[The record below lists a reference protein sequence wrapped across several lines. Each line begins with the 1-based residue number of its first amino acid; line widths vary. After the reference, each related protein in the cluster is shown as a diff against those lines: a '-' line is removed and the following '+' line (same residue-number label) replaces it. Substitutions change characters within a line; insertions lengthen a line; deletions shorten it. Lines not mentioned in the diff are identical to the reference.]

1 LAKFD
6 FDAAMRWS
14 RFDPRRTLARRGDEE
29 LPFATAEDALE
40 GPGLLLDT
48 CVYIDQS
55 QNRTPLFIDDAIRAR
70 GAFNST
76 IAIQEMMHAVGRLD
90 PSDPRSATARSAI
103 GNVINSMPE
112 HRVLVPDA
120 ELLGRAA
127 LFSGIL
133 HRLQGH
139 GREDNFRL
147 LHDCVLFLQAQKLGL
162 TLLTANV
169 ADFDIM
175 LQLAPA
181 GRVLF
186 YRRS

>member
-1 LAKFD
+1 MQGKLPPPLLAAID
-6 FDAAMRWS
+6 GRAAS
-14 RFDPRRTLARRGDEE
+14 H
-29 LPFATAEDALE
+29 
-40 GPGLLLDT
+40 
-48 CVYIDQS
+48 
-55 QNRTPLFIDDAIRAR
+55 
-70 GAFNST
+70 ST

-90 PSDPRSATARSAI
+90 PADPRSATARSAI
-103 GNVINSMPE
+103 GNVIVSMPE
-112 HRVLVPDA
+112 HRVLAPDA
-120 ELLGRAA
+120 DLLGRAA

-133 HRLQGH
+133 HRMQGL

-181 GRVLF
+181 GRVVF
-186 YRRS
+186 YRRA